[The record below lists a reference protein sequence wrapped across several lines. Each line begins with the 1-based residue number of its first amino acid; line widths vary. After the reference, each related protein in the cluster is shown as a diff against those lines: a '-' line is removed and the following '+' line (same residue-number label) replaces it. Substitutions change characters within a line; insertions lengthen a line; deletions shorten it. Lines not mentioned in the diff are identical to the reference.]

1 MQVSKA
7 IRFPGG
13 RTTDLCNTATPQL
26 LEHGPFDRILGLRI
40 FGSTAGRRRLVQRV
54 SARNG
59 SKRAKTR
66 ECPQKVGVS
75 LDQVGKRFRGTLP

>member
-13 RTTDLCNTATPQL
+13 RPTHLCNTATPQL
-26 LEHGPFDRILGLRI
+26 LEPGPFDRILGLRI
-40 FGSTAGRRRLVQRV
+40 FGSTARSNRLVQRV

-59 SKRAKTR
+59 SKRAKR
-66 ECPQKVGVS
+66 ENV
-75 LDQVGKRFRGTLP
+75 L